1 LESNMTRF
9 AMSAACMLALL
20 GAPAAAQNVEDLAKQ
35 LAAPAPAAAAAPA
48 PAAAADDCIARLPDG
63 SCADMP
69 DTRQMVLKRPAAAAG
84 AAVAGVAGAIRSDIK
99 MSFLLGSAELTAEAR
114 GILDRFARALV
125 QVGSYRPFVVEGH
138 TDASG
143 SRETN
148 VALSRARA
156 QAVVNYLSAKGV
168 DRSRLTAR
176 GYGPDRPMAGR
187 TADDPANRRVEV
199 TAR

>member
-1 LESNMTRF
+1 MMRI
-9 AMSAACMLALL
+9 AMPATCLLALL
-20 GAPAAAQNVEDLAKQ
+20 AAPAAAQNVEDLAKQ
-35 LAAPAPAAAAAPA
+35 LAAPPPAATAPAAPA
-48 PAAAADDCIARLPDG
+48 PADDCIARLPDG

-84 AAVAGVAGAIRSDIK
+84 AAAAGVAGAIRSDIK

-156 QAVVNYLSAKGV
+156 QSVVNYLAAKGV

-176 GYGPDRPMAGR
+176 GYGPDRPIAGR
-187 TADDPANRRVEV
+187 TPDDPANRRVEV

>member
-1 LESNMTRF
+1 MMRI
-9 AMSAACMLALL
+9 AMPATCLLALL
-20 GAPAAAQNVEDLAKQ
+20 AAPAAAQNVEDLAKQ
-35 LAAPAPAAAAAPA
+35 LAAPPPAATAPAAPA
-48 PAAAADDCIARLPDG
+48 PADDCIARLPDG

-84 AAVAGVAGAIRSDIK
+84 AAAAGVAGAIRSDIK

-148 VALSRARA
+148 VALSRPRA
-156 QAVVNYLSAKGV
+156 QSVVNYLAAKGV

-176 GYGPDRPMAGR
+176 GYGPDRPIAGR
-187 TADDPANRRVEV
+187 TPDDPANRRVEV